1 MTGRAMT
8 GRVMGSR
15 LGAMLR
21 RDLAILLL
29 GGRRGGTMLP
39 LLFFLAVA
47 MLFPFAV
54 GPDPKLLART
64 GGGVIWVAALLAAI
78 LPLDRLIEPD
88 LEMGMFDQ
96 WSLRGLAEEWIVA
109 VRVVAHWLSFG
120 PPLMLAA
127 LPAAALLG
135 LEART
140 IGLVELGLLAGTPGL
155 AALGVTVAAL
165 TAGLRGGAA
174 LGGLLV
180 IPLAVP
186 LLVFGAG
193 SLAPGGETGIA
204 LTAAASLVLLA
215 LAPFAGGAA
224 VRSARG

>member
-1 MTGRAMT
+1 MTRQL
-8 GRVMGSR
+8 VV
-15 LGAMLR
+15 LLR
-21 RDLAILLL
+21 RDLGLLML
-29 GGRRGGTMLP
+29 GGRRGGTVLP

-54 GPDPKLLART
+54 GPDVPLLQRT

-88 LEMGMFDQ
+88 LELGMFDQ
-96 WSLRGLAEEWIVA
+96 WALRGLSEEAIVA
-109 VRVVAHWLSFG
+109 VRILAHWLGFG

-127 LPAAALLG
+127 LPAAALLSLDG
-135 LEART
+135 ERLR
-140 IGLVELGLLAGTPGL
+140 LVELGLLAGTPGL

-174 LGGLLV
+174 LAGLLV

-186 LLVFGAG
+186 LLIFGAG
-193 SLAPGGETGIA
+193 SLDTGGNSGIA
-204 LTAAASLVLLA
+204 LTAAVSLLLVA
-215 LAPFAGGAA
+215 LAPFAAGAA
-224 VRSARG
+224 IRSARA

>member
-1 MTGRAMT
+1 
-8 GRVMGSR
+8 
-15 LGAMLR
+15 
-21 RDLAILLL
+21 
-29 GGRRGGTMLP
+29 
-39 LLFFLAVA
+39 

-54 GPDPKLLART
+54 GPDARLLART

-88 LEMGMFDQ
+88 LELGMFDQ
-96 WSLRGLAEEWIVA
+96 WALRGIAEEWVVA
-109 VRVVAHWLSFG
+109 VRVLAHWLSFG

-135 LEART
+135 LEGETLR
-140 IGLVELGLLAGTPGL
+140 LVELGLLAGTPGL

-174 LGGLLV
+174 LAGMLTF
-180 IPLAVP
+180 PLAVP

-193 SLAPGGETGIA
+193 SLSGGTSGLA

-215 LAPFAGGAA
+215 IAPFAAGAA
-224 VRSARG
+224 VRAARG

>member
-1 MTGRAMT
+1 
-8 GRVMGSR
+8 
-15 LGAMLR
+15 
-21 RDLAILLL
+21 
-29 GGRRGGTMLP
+29 
-39 LLFFLAVA
+39 
-47 MLFPFAV
+47 V

-88 LEMGMFDQ
+88 VELGMFDQ
-96 WSLRGLAEEWIVA
+96 WALRGIAEEWIVA
-109 VRVVAHWLSFG
+109 VRVLAHWLSFG
-120 PPLMLAA
+120 PLLMLAA

-135 LEART
+135 LDGAT
-140 IGLVELGLLAGTPGL
+140 MQTVELGLLAGTPGL
-155 AALGVTVAAL
+155 AAVGVLVAAL

-174 LGGLLV
+174 LAGLLV

-204 LTAAASLVLLA
+204 LTGAVSLVLLA
-215 LAPFAGGAA
+215 IAPFAGGAA
-224 VRSARG
+224 VRAARG

>member
-1 MTGRAMT
+1 MTGPLFT
-8 GRVMGSR
+8 
-15 LGAMLR
+15 LLK
-21 RDLAILLL
+21 RDLRQLLL
-29 GGRRGGTMLP
+29 GGRRGGASLP
-39 LLFFLAVA
+39 VLFFLAVA
-47 MLFPFAV
+47 MLYPFAV
-54 GPDPKLLART
+54 GPDAPLLART

-88 LEMGMFDQ
+88 LELGLFDQ
-96 WSLRGLAEEWIVA
+96 WALRGISEEMLVA
-109 VRVVAHWLSFG
+109 VRVLAHWLSFG

-127 LPAAALLG
+127 LPASVLVGIDAAIL
-135 LEART
+135 RT
-140 IGLVELGLLAGTPGL
+140 VELGLLVGTPGL

-193 SLAPGGETGIA
+193 SLATGGESGLA
-204 LTAAASLVLLA
+204 LTGAVSLVLLA
-215 LAPFAGGAA
+215 IAPFAGGAA
-224 VRSARG
+224 IRAGRG